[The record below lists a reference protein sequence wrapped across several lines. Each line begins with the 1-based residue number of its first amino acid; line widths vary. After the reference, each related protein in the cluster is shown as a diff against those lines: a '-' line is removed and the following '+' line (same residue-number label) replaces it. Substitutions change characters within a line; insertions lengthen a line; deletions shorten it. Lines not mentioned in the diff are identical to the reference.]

1 MFTPPGCASLAVF
14 PDEYSEPYAGS
25 AVAILA
31 GRTKFHQ
38 AVGQLVAVS
47 RRRWWGNRDRRSRS
61 RAIFWRND
69 EPRSVGPLLITSILV
84 IAVATRPWLALCC
97 NGRAGYA
104 ADDCASCCP
113 STAAYCSAN
122 NGTGSAAQDRAA
134 YRILCGRIP
143 YRHRQR
149 NG

>member
-1 MFTPPGCASLAVF
+1 
-14 PDEYSEPYAGS
+14 
-25 AVAILA
+25 
-31 GRTKFHQ
+31 
-38 AVGQLVAVS
+38 
-47 RRRWWGNRDRRSRS
+47 
-61 RAIFWRND
+61 
-69 EPRSVGPLLITSILV
+69 GPLLITSILV

-134 YRILCGRIP
+134 YRIFCGRIL
-143 YRHRQR
+143 YRAMAR
-149 NG
+149 NAEAPKDRYILPSLLKRTHLFQ